1 MAGMIQ
7 DGKIVICLGNNKH
20 YMYGRALSEGRITR
34 SNHITLEPTELF
46 NILEEIALDENILF
60 ANII

>member
-1 MAGMIQ
+1 M
-7 DGKIVICLGNNKH
+7 N
-20 YMYGRALSEGRITR
+20 GRALSEGRITR

-46 NILEEIALDENILF
+46 NILEEIALDVNILF